1 MKTGH
6 RLAPH
11 LYSLSKLIWRL
22 AHPFFTVPP
31 QASSPSLVLEQT
43 DIKTGP
49 PSFYC
54 SATGFLPI
62 FSPWANWYEDWP
74 PSFYCSTT
82 GFLPIFSP
90 WANWYKD
97 WPTHFLLFRH
107 PCLFL
112 SSLAVVTDGPANRY
126 SPPPLALCRLVL
138 SDVGGMPVK
147 LYSAPFPPPHG
158 VIHKTSLLTS
168 PLSTHPWPFWIPS

>member
-22 AHPFFTVPP
+22 AHYDGSKLISRLAHPVFTVPP

-43 DIKTGP
+43 DMKTSHPVSTVPQQSSSPSLVLEQTDIKTGP
-49 PSFYC
+49 PIFYG
-54 SATGFLPI
+54 SATLAFSFLPWLSWLMDRQI
-62 FSPWANWYEDWP
+62 DIPLLLLLSADW
-74 PSFYCSTT
+74 
-82 GFLPIFSP
+82 
-90 WANWYKD
+90 
-97 WPTHFLLFRH
+97 
-107 PCLFL
+107 CLVT
-112 SSLAVVTDGPANRY
+112 LAA
-126 SPPPLALCRLVL
+126 CRL
-138 SDVGGMPVK
+138 SCIPPH
-147 LYSAPFPPPHG
+147 SPPPPHG